1 MSIQLVTVGHFTTGL
16 LVGTKASLS
25 TMTNGTDACGQA
37 LSTVSNLGV
46 DLLRKLTIC
55 QLTALRMAAEPATI
69 SRQLRRMLRLRL
81 WPISETMLRAFGVHL
96 ACLASN
102 FSL

>member
-1 MSIQLVTVGHFTTGL
+1 MSIQLVTVGHFITGP
-16 LVGTKASLS
+16 LVGTRASLS